1 MDAQVNTHGSE
12 SLTQN
17 INSAILPGKAEKMK
31 EAAVS
36 ICDNYLWIRMPRELD
51 HHTVSGIRKE
61 ADQKLMSSAVEHM
74 VFDFAQTEFMDS
86 SGIGMIVGRYKQAD
100 CLGVSVIVIHMNRRI
115 RKLLQLAGLET
126 MIEFEQE

>member
-12 SLTQN
+12 SLPQN

-74 VFDFAQTEFMDS
+74 VFDFAQKSTLTDTITFHNC
-86 SGIGMIVGRYKQAD
+86 VKKQ
-100 CLGVSVIVIHMNRRI
+100 RKRI
-115 RKLLQLAGLET
+115 
-126 MIEFEQE
+126 